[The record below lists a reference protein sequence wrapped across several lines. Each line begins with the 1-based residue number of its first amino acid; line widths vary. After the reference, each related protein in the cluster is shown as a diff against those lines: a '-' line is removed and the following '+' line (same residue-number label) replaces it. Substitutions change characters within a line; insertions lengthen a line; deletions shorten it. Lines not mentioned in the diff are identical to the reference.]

1 MRPVVLLV
9 DDDVTLLHT
18 TSKMLEIA
26 GFDSV
31 LAESPARVLDLIQ
44 NISTTVVLLDMF
56 MPERDGIEI
65 IQEIRRLQP
74 DLPIVAMSG
83 GWRTMK
89 SAQTLEVARALGAD
103 AVLAKPFGTGEL
115 AAFLARCAAAQ
126 RPHAA

>member
-1 MRPVVLLV
+1 
-9 DDDVTLLHT
+9 
-18 TSKMLEIA
+18 
-26 GFDSV
+26 
-31 LAESPARVLDLIQ
+31 
-44 NISTTVVLLDMF
+44 MF

-103 AVLAKPFGTGEL
+103 AVLSKPFDRESLL
-115 AAFLARCAAAQ
+115 AALNAALDARPG
-126 RPHAA
+126 R